1 MLSKILNFFKPY
13 QGSSDTFIEVSKT
26 IKDEFA
32 KQNVNMSRI
41 MSLLTVLE
49 SLAITQ
55 GDGDIIKRYG
65 DIIKRYKTQFRT
77 KLDRMK

>member
-1 MLSKILNFFKPY
+1 MLTKIINFFKSSIEPY

-32 KQNVNMSRI
+32 RETINMHRI

-49 SLAITQ
+49 SLAVTQ
-55 GDGDIIKRYG
+55 GDGDIIKRYQ
-65 DIIKRYKTQFRT
+65 TQFRT
-77 KLDRMK
+77 KLDRIK

>member
-13 QGSSDTFIEVSKT
+13 QGSSYTFIEISNA

-32 KQNVNMSRI
+32 KQTINLPRI
-41 MSLLTVLE
+41 MSLLTVME

-55 GDGDIIKRYG
+55 GDDDIIMHYQ
-65 DIIKRYKTQFRT
+65 TQFI
-77 KLDRMK
+77 KQLDRMK

>member
-1 MLSKILNFFKPY
+1 MLSKILNFFKSSLEPY
-13 QGSSDTFIEVSKT
+13 QGSTDTFIEVSKT

-32 KQNVNMSRI
+32 KQNVNLHRI

-49 SLAITQ
+49 SLAVTQ
-55 GDGDIIKRYG
+55 GDGDIIKRYQ
-65 DIIKRYKTQFRT
+65 TQFRT

>member
-32 KQNVNMSRI
+32 KQTINLARI

-49 SLAITQ
+49 SLAVTQ
-55 GDGDIIKRYG
+55 GDGDIIKRYQA
-65 DIIKRYKTQFRT
+65 QFR
-77 KLDRMK
+77 KQLDRMK

>member
-32 KQNVNMSRI
+32 KQTINLPRI

-49 SLAITQ
+49 SLAITK
-55 GDGDIIKRYG
+55 GDGDIVMHYQ
-65 DIIKRYKTQFRT
+65 TQFR
-77 KLDRMK
+77 KQLDRMK

>member
-26 IKDEFA
+26 IKDEFTRETI
-32 KQNVNMSRI
+32 NLPRI

-55 GDGDIIKRYG
+55 GDGDIIKRYQA
-65 DIIKRYKTQFRT
+65 QFRT
-77 KLDRMK
+77 QLDRIK

>member
-13 QGSSDTFIEVSKT
+13 QGSSDTFIDVSKT
-26 IKDEFA
+26 IKDEFTRETI
-32 KQNVNMSRI
+32 NMPRI

-49 SLAITQ
+49 SLAVTQ
-55 GDGDIIKRYG
+55 GDGDIIKRYQ
-65 DIIKRYKTQFRT
+65 TQFRT

>member
-32 KQNVNMSRI
+32 KQTINLPKI

-55 GDGDIIKRYG
+55 GDSDIVIHYQ
-65 DIIKRYKTQFRT
+65 TQFR
-77 KLDRMK
+77 KQIK

>member
-13 QGSSDTFIEVSKT
+13 QGSSETFIEISKT

-32 KQNVNMSRI
+32 KENINLSRI

-49 SLAITQ
+49 SLAVTQ
-55 GDGDIIKRYG
+55 GDGDIIKRYQA
-65 DIIKRYKTQFRT
+65 QFRT
-77 KLDRMK
+77 KLNRII

>member
-1 MLSKILNFFKPY
+1 MLRKIINFFKSSIEPY

-32 KQNVNMSRI
+32 KQTINLARI

-49 SLAITQ
+49 SLAVTQ
-55 GDGDIIKRYG
+55 GDGDIIKQYQA
-65 DIIKRYKTQFRT
+65 QFRA
-77 KLDRMK
+77 KLDKMK

>member
-1 MLSKILNFFKPY
+1 MLNKILNFFKSSLEPY
-13 QGSSDTFIEVSKT
+13 QGSSDTFIEISKT

-32 KQNVNMSRI
+32 KENINLSRI

-49 SLAITQ
+49 SLAATQ
-55 GDGDIIKRYG
+55 GDGDIIKRYQ
-65 DIIKRYKTQFRT
+65 TQFRT

>member
-13 QGSSDTFIEVSKT
+13 QGSSDIFIEVSKT

-32 KQNVNMSRI
+32 NQTINLPRI

-49 SLAITQ
+49 SLVVTQ
-55 GDGDIIKRYG
+55 GDSDIIKRYQAQF
-65 DIIKRYKTQFRT
+65 ITQ
-77 KLDRMK
+77 LDRIK

>member
-26 IKDEFA
+26 IKDEFTRETI
-32 KQNVNMSRI
+32 NLPRI

-55 GDGDIIKRYG
+55 GDGDIIKQYQA
-65 DIIKRYKTQFRT
+65 QFRT
-77 KLDRMK
+77 QLDRIK

>member
-32 KQNVNMSRI
+32 KQTINLTRI

-49 SLAITQ
+49 SLAVTQ
-55 GDGDIIKRYG
+55 GDGDIIKRYQA
-65 DIIKRYKTQFRT
+65 QFR
-77 KLDRMK
+77 KQLDRMK

>member
-32 KQNVNMSRI
+32 KQTINLPRI
-41 MSLLTVLE
+41 MSLITVLE

-55 GDGDIIKRYG
+55 GDGDIIKRYQA
-65 DIIKRYKTQFRT
+65 QFT
-77 KLDRMK
+77 KQLDRMK

>member
-1 MLSKILNFFKPY
+1 MLSKIINFFKSSLEPY

-26 IKDEFA
+26 IKDDFTRETI
-32 KQNVNMSRI
+32 NMPRI

-49 SLAITQ
+49 SLAVTQ
-55 GDGDIIKRYG
+55 GDGDIIKRYQ
-65 DIIKRYKTQFRT
+65 TQFRT

>member
-13 QGSSDTFIEVSKT
+13 QGSSDTFIEVSKI
-26 IKDEFA
+26 IKNEFA
-32 KQNVNMSRI
+32 KQTINLPRI

-55 GDGDIIKRYG
+55 GDCDILMHYQTK
-65 DIIKRYKTQFRT
+65 FR
-77 KLDRMK
+77 KQLDRMK

>member
-26 IKDEFA
+26 IKDEFTRETI
-32 KQNVNMSRI
+32 NLPRI

-55 GDGDIIKRYG
+55 GDGDIIKQYQ
-65 DIIKRYKTQFRT
+65 TQFRT
-77 KLDRMK
+77 QLDRMK